1 MKLLVEICQLAIT
14 LLVSGVVA
22 FLVGAQVYI
31 PIASLVLMTCVVL
44 LFDAGKRH
52 SEATED
58 PIGLLTAMQIAG
70 TSVIFGLVWPAI
82 PLIFTWRR
90 AALLDEAR

>member
-1 MKLLVEICQLAIT
+1 VKLLVEVSQLAIT
-14 LLVSGVVA
+14 LIVSGVVA
-22 FLVGAQVYI
+22 FFVGAQVYI
-31 PIASLVLMTCVVL
+31 PIASLVLMTCMAL

-70 TSVIFGLVWPAI
+70 TSVVFGIIWPAI

-90 AALLDEAR
+90 AGLLDEVR